1 MAVRISE
8 LVELSTDLS
17 QTDALP
23 VVDLSAAETKQV
35 TVANLLTVGISGA
48 PSSFI
53 DLVKLNQNSTTKL
66 SSLALENTGV
76 ASGTYGDA
84 ANVARFTVNGKGIVS
99 FASGVPIVIPAG
111 SVTGLAPVATSGTYA
126 SLTGLPTLGTL
137 SSQNAGSIVVSGGTI
152 SGVTFV
158 SGNVTISGGTI
169 SGITDLAIADGGTG
183 ASSAAD
189 ARTNLGLAINTNVQ
203 AYSSA
208 LANIATTASGSNLFF
223 YTTSSGAISSANF
236 SAAARTVVA
245 ATTISGIR
253 DAMGLGDV
261 AVLDEIIVASGNIS
275 PSAVTTSAIADAAVT
290 TVKIAEQ
297 AVTLNK
303 LAPTTAS
310 NVILGRATASGG
322 TVEEIVCT
330 AAARSI
336 LDDATVADIRTTLGI
351 GTLAVQNGTF
361 SGTSSGDNTGDQTI
375 TLTGD
380 ITGTG
385 TGSFATT
392 IATGAVD
399 EATIATNAVTAS
411 KINADAV
418 TAEKLADGSAAV
430 VAASSP
436 AGDGAFIGQQWFNT
450 NNGQEFT
457 WTGSAWLQQAG
468 VGTINIVDSTPIAIA
483 VTYPDAYSATLTTTL
498 DTQAAAT
505 VFAGPTSGANAAPT
519 FRAIAPADLPDATAS
534 TKGIVQPGTGL
545 AVTTGVLNHTNT
557 VTGATVSSITFDS
570 QGHITA
576 AVPLVAGDIPV
587 LDASKITTGTFPT
600 ALIADASVT
609 AVKIA
614 DYANAQIGE
623 TLPVADHIGQ
633 FFFNPL
639 EGSVFL
645 WDGNVWQP
653 VGITTG
659 AITFA
664 GTFNAASPSGV
675 GQVATVTAAGSAIGL
690 VAGNALP
697 AASTTNSEYY
707 LVVSNGGT
715 ITGGNAPPA
724 TLAPPDLVLS
734 NGTSWVEV
742 DVSTGAGAISA
753 TNVSFTAGGDIAATN
768 VQTAITEVSSECRN
782 ATNITSGT
790 LAVARGGTGLA
801 SYTKGD
807 LVAAT
812 AATTLAK
819 LTVGTNGQV
828 LKANSATATGLEWG
842 AAATGTVTTVSS
854 STAALTVATAT
865 TTPALTVRSA
875 TTSVDGIVQLSDS
888 TSTTSSVLAATPTAV
903 KAAYDIAAAA
913 LPKAGG
919 TVTGDITLGTNVGIQ
934 FEGTTDDANEIRL
947 IGADATADRTIT
959 LPNVTGTVITTGDSG
974 TVTSTMIA
982 DGAIVDADI
991 NASAAIALSK
1001 LATGALPTAITVAS
1015 ANIVDGTVVNADINA
1030 SAAIVDTKLAT
1041 IATAG
1046 KVSNSATTA
1055 ASANTASAIV
1065 ARDGSGNF
1073 TAGTITAALTG
1084 AASSNVLKAGDTMT
1098 GALVHPLGAV
1108 GTPSITFTGD
1118 LNTGIYSP
1126 GADLLAIATG
1136 GVERL
1141 RVDANGLGAVG
1152 APTGD
1157 ARIEIG
1163 TGATANRASYID
1175 FVTDTTY
1182 TDWGL
1187 RLYRGNAGANSVSQL
1202 EQRGTGE
1209 LRLATLDSAPL
1220 TFHTTNTERARID
1233 SSGRLLVGTSSAYTV
1248 EGFNRHSYFCPTA
1261 GDTNNQIVVSA
1272 VGAAGFPAIYFT
1284 RTRGASPATQTIVQD
1299 NDALG
1304 RIRFFGSDGVDY
1316 GNSAASIDCLV
1327 DGTPGAS
1334 DMPGRLVFSTTADG
1348 AATPTER
1355 LRITSAGNV
1364 GIGTTSPTTPLQVVG
1379 TVTATTFVGA
1389 LTGTASG
1396 NLVSGGALGTPS
1408 SGTLTNCTF
1417 PTLNQNT
1424 TGSSA
1429 SCTGNAATATNLSS
1443 VRTFALTGEATG
1455 SVSSNLSSG
1464 ASIAVTIASNVI
1476 DNDNINAS
1484 AAIVDTKL
1492 ATIATAG
1499 KVSGAAI
1506 TSGDIETSGRITVAN
1521 AVPTIALKETDGT
1534 TTHNQITFRK
1544 QADNFQVQTRSS
1556 TDTIVNTDYEMIV
1569 GATGATD
1576 HIWLTGG
1583 TERARINSNGLLL
1596 GTTVAL
1602 SASTTTDNGFRC
1614 STAGVV
1620 TISRA
1625 GVPLSLQ
1632 RTTAN
1637 GGIIDFYRDTTAV
1650 GSISVTASATAYNTS
1665 SDYRLKEN
1673 IIPLAG
1679 AIARLN
1685 QLPVHRFNFIADPDT
1700 VVDGFIAHEAAAIVP
1715 ESVTGEKDAED
1726 EDGTPIYQGIDQ
1738 SKIVPLLT
1746 AALQEAIAKI
1756 NALEARIAAL
1766 ET

>member
-1 MAVRISE
+1 MSDQRITQLTS
-8 LVELSTDLS
+8 LPKAGVAATDVLPIADISAS
-17 QTDALP
+17 QT
-23 VVDLSAAETKQV
+23 KKV
-35 TVANLLTVGISGA
+35 TAK
-48 PSSFI
+48 
-53 DLVKLNQNSTTKL
+53 DLVDAGLDLIDVSSIDIDKLDQASTTKL
-66 SSLALENTGV
+66 GTTALADDAVTAAKLANDSSIAVQTTAPSTDNFEGRGYFNTTSGALQVFDGSTYQQVVAPTAGIGDLQVTTGKLADGAVTTAKVTALGTAAYADSSVTTAKIADGAITSAKIADGAITGSDISPGSLTGAGL
-76 ASGTYGDA
+76 ASATVTYDKIQ
-84 ANVARFTVNGKGIVS
+84 NVSATDLILGRTSAG
-99 FASGVPIVIPAG
+99 AG
-111 SVTGLAPVATSGTYA
+111 SVEEIACTAAGRALLDDADAATQRD
-126 SLTGLPTLGTL
+126 TLGL
-137 SSQNAGSIVVSGGTI
+137 GTI
-152 SGVTFV
+152 STGD
-158 SGNVTISGGTI
+158 GTW
-169 SGITDLAIADGGTG
+169 TDG
-183 ASSAAD
+183 SS
-189 ARTNLGLAINTNVQ
+189 
-203 AYSSA
+203 
-208 LANIATTASGSNLFF
+208 
-223 YTTSSGAISSANF
+223 
-236 SAAARTVVA
+236 
-245 ATTISGIR
+245 
-253 DAMGLGDV
+253 
-261 AVLDEIIVASGNIS
+261 
-275 PSAVTTSAIADAAVT
+275 
-290 TVKIAEQ
+290 
-297 AVTLNK
+297 
-303 LAPTTAS
+303 
-310 NVILGRATASGG
+310 
-322 TVEEIVCT
+322 
-330 AAARSI
+330 
-336 LDDATVADIRTTLGI
+336 
-351 GTLAVQNGTF
+351 F
-361 SGTSSGDNTGDQTI
+361 SGTSSGTNTGDQTI

-380 ITGTG
+380 VTGTG

-392 IATGAVD
+392 IAASAVTEGA
-399 EATIATNAVTAS
+399 IATSAVTTS
-411 KINADAV
+411 KINDDAV
-418 TAEKLADGSAAV
+418 TSAKLADDSAAV

-468 VGTINIVDSTPIAIA
+468 IGTINIVDSTPIALA
-483 VTYPDAYSATLTTTL
+483 VSYPDPYSATLTTTL
-498 DTQAAAT
+498 DTQTAAS
-505 VFAGPTSGANAAPT
+505 VFAGPETGDDAAPT
-519 FRAIAPADLPDATAS
+519 FRAIVPGDLPDATVS
-534 TKGIVQPGTGL
+534 TKGIIQPGTGL
-545 AVTTGVLNHTNT
+545 AVTTGTLNHTNA
-557 VTGATVSSITFDS
+557 VTGATVSSITFDN

-576 AVPLVAGDIPV
+576 AVPLVAADIPV

-653 VGITTG
+653 VGVTTG

-715 ITGGNAPPA
+715 ITSGNAPLV

-742 DVSTGAGAISA
+742 DVSTGAGAIAA
-753 TNVSFTAGGDIAATN
+753 TNVSFSSGGDISATS
-768 VQTAITEVSSECRN
+768 VQSAIEEVSTECRN

-790 LAVARGGTGLA
+790 LAVARGGTNLA

-807 LVAAT
+807 LIAAT

-819 LTVGTNGQV
+819 RTVGTNGQV
-828 LKANSATATGLEWG
+828 LTANSADATGLTW
-842 AAATGTVTTVSS
+842 ATPATGTVTTVSS

-875 TTSVDGIVQLSDS
+875 TTSVNGIVQLSDS

-903 KAAYDIAAAA
+903 KSAYDLAALA

-934 FEGTTDDANEIRL
+934 FEGTTNDANEIRL

-982 DGAIVDADI
+982 NDTI
-991 NASAAIALSK
+991 
-1001 LATGALPTAITVAS
+1001 
-1015 ANIVDGTVVNADINA
+1015 VNADINA

-1041 IATAG
+1041 ISTAG

-1065 ARDGSGNF
+1065 ARDASGNF
-1073 TAGTITAALTG
+1073 A
-1084 AASSNVLKAGDTMT
+1084 AGDITISDKIIHDGDT
-1098 GALVHPLGAV
+1098 NTAIRFPAADTVAV
-1108 GTPSITFTGD
+1108 ETNGS
-1118 LNTGIYSP
+1118 
-1126 GADLLAIATG
+1126 
-1136 GVERL
+1136 ERV
-1141 RVDANGLGAVG
+1141 RVDG
-1152 APTGD
+1152 
-1157 ARIEIG
+1157 
-1163 TGATANRASYID
+1163 
-1175 FVTDTTY
+1175 
-1182 TDWGL
+1182 
-1187 RLYRGNAGANSVSQL
+1187 
-1202 EQRGTGE
+1202 
-1209 LRLATLDSAPL
+1209 
-1220 TFHTTNTERARID
+1220 
-1233 SSGRLLVGTSSAYTV
+1233 SGRLLVGPAASSIPASGIEGGLQLHNLAGTNGAQLSIVKFNTDNGGGTLVLGKSKSATV
-1248 EGFNRHSYFCPTA
+1248 VA
-1261 GDTNNQIVVSA
+1261 GAVVANNDSLGTISF
-1272 VGAAGFPAIYFT
+1272 VGDDGTDLAS
-1284 RTRGASPATQTIVQD
+1284 RGASI
-1299 NDALG
+1299 NC
-1304 RIRFFGSDGVDY
+1304 F
-1316 GNSAASIDCLV
+1316 V
-1327 DGTPGAS
+1327 DGTPGAD

-1348 AATPTER
+1348 AASPTER
-1355 LRITSAGNV
+1355 LRITSAGLV
-1364 GIGTTSPTTPLQVVG
+1364 GIGTTSPTTALQVVG
-1379 TVTATTFVGA
+1379 TVTATTFAGA

-1417 PTLNQNT
+1417 PTLNQST
-1424 TGSSA
+1424 
-1429 SCTGNAATATNLSS
+1429 TGNAATATNLSS

-1476 DNDNINAS
+1476 DNDNISNS
-1484 AAIVDTKL
+1484 AAIADTKL

-1521 AVPTIALKETDGT
+1521 VAPTIALKETDGT

-1602 SASTTTDNGFRC
+1602 SPSTTTDNGFRC

-1620 TISRA
+1620 TISRS

-1637 GGIIDFYRDTTAV
+1637 GSIVDFYRDTTAV

-1665 SDYRLKEN
+1665 SDYRIKEN

-1726 EDGTPIYQGIDQ
+1726 ENGDPVYQGIDQ

-1766 ET
+1766 EA